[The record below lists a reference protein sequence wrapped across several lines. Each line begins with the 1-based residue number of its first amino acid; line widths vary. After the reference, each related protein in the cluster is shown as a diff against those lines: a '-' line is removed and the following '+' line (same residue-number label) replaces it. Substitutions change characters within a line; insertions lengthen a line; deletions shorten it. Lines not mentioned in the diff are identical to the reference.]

1 MYIRSNIG
9 IRIVKRSFSGLSLG
23 GGNNL
28 LALEHTNEL
37 LMQQQP
43 ADDDPAGGTL
53 DYSEVMSSILME
65 VLTLMSGGKFPPGV
79 KKKEHVRVL
88 FNYSLGRQE
97 ASKQGELTENML
109 QNLFLNLPP
118 QTVQLR
124 SRPSIYFSHGY
135 KTRFWLSP
143 SKPGHNPLVRLAHLY
158 TQSFETN

>member
-1 MYIRSNIG
+1 MEKHNKILRKIGRFARYFRSNIG
-9 IRIVKRSFSGLSLG
+9 IRIVKTTFFGRTLG

-88 FNYSLGRQE
+88 FNYSLGRQVE
-97 ASKQGELTENML
+97 EKVL
-109 QNLFLNLPP
+109 
-118 QTVQLR
+118 
-124 SRPSIYFSHGY
+124 
-135 KTRFWLSP
+135 
-143 SKPGHNPLVRLAHLY
+143 
-158 TQSFETN
+158 

>member
-37 LMQQQP
+37 LMQQP

-88 FNYSLGRQE
+88 FNYSLGRQVE
-97 ASKQGELTENML
+97 EKVL
-109 QNLFLNLPP
+109 
-118 QTVQLR
+118 
-124 SRPSIYFSHGY
+124 
-135 KTRFWLSP
+135 
-143 SKPGHNPLVRLAHLY
+143 
-158 TQSFETN
+158 